1 MDINGA
7 KALRD
12 RLGSNGAD
20 EAPPPALDA
29 DIPEGAPPVYHWLGV
44 PRAAETS
51 PRDADDAP
59 SAQSTSL
66 FRRLGLGF
74 R

>member
-12 RLGSNGAD
+12 RLGSSGAD
-20 EAPPPALDA
+20 EAPPTTAGSG
-29 DIPEGAPPVYHWLGV
+29 IPEDAPPVYHWLGV
-44 PRAAETS
+44 RQAETS
-51 PRDADDAP
+51 RRATGDTP

-66 FRRLGLGF
+66 FRRFGLSF